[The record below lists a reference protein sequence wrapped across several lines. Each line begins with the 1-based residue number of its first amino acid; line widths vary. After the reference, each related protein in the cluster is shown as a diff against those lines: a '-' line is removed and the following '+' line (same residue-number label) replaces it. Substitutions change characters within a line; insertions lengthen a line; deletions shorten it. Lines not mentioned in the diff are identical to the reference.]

1 MPAEDGRRRVNR
13 TLGPQTH
20 TVSCELGKPSHKSI
34 GQAVS
39 CSGRDSKG
47 TRVVSQISS
56 SSLWGVETLART
68 EWNSTSPPA
77 PELYGS
83 SEGPEQRPRDIEA
96 RGGWER
102 ERKRKGCLS
111 GRRRPGHHPHPAGA
125 GHHAMLPARAARTR
139 CAAHTPA
146 RVPRRPHPPAPRART
161 GRPRQPAP
169 VHAAR
174 APRQPAPA
182 RPHQRARRKAR

>member
-1 MPAEDGRRRVNR
+1 MTA
-13 TLGPQTH
+13 
-20 TVSCELGKPSHKSI
+20 
-34 GQAVS
+34 
-39 CSGRDSKG
+39 
-47 TRVVSQISS
+47 
-56 SSLWGVETLART
+56 T

-161 GRPRQPAP
+161 GRPHQPAP

-182 RPHQRARRKAR
+182 RPLQLARRKARWLFAMCVL